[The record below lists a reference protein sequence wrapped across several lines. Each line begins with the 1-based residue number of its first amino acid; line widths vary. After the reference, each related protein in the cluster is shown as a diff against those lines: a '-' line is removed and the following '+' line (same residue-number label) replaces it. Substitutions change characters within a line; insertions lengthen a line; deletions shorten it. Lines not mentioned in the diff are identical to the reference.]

1 MASTIFP
8 IAFGEPP
15 RVPHRR
21 KVLRSIHTS
30 IETLRDLYR
39 VSENETSQIEFVQG
53 EVDFIVSYPRGWRLV
68 LIILSG
74 MIPYM
79 VATTILPILV
89 AEFRVPRDIGWYAS
103 AYFLP
108 MTVMMPIY
116 GKAYTLWRLKP
127 VFILALIILV
137 GGSVCSAAAKTS
149 SVFIAGRA
157 IAGVGAA
164 GILTGAFR
172 IIMLAVPRSKRTFLE
187 GVGAVIMGVCS
198 MMGPLLGGVIADSIG
213 WRWTFW
219 INAPIAGA
227 SIAVAFL
234 VFPNE
239 NPRTNL
245 FTLPLYQKLKRLDPI
260 GGALLVAALTCFI
273 CALQIAST
281 SQWSSSEVIAL
292 LCVAAVLQVGFVLHE
307 LQTPFDI
314 TLLPRE
320 ILRHRTVWGSCL
332 GLFLLF
338 CSFINYVF
346 FLSYFFQAVQ
356 GRSAQASAIRL
367 LPYVLGTCVG
377 STIAAVGVFKV
388 RFYNPFFMVGGMCLI
403 AASALVTFTFTIDT
417 SLLKVFPY
425 EVLLGL
431 GVGFCII
438 ANVVPGQT
446 LLREEFHSIANGLTF
461 LSSMLG
467 SSVSMPVSST
477 IFNQVLTKKIIALG
491 LPAEF
496 AAAVL
501 HNPSRV
507 HKDVPPDL
515 LPQVL
520 VAMMATIKKTFMF
533 GFASAIA
540 CAIVFYCIPWNPLI
554 AAMPQGEGHTRNISE
569 ETGNTV
575 GSEMPVIERQPSRE
589 KDEEKM

>member
-1 MASTIFP
+1 
-8 IAFGEPP
+8 
-15 RVPHRR
+15 
-21 KVLRSIHTS
+21 
-30 IETLRDLYR
+30 
-39 VSENETSQIEFVQG
+39 
-53 EVDFIVSYPRGWRLV
+53 
-68 LIILSG
+68 
-74 MIPYM
+74 
-79 VATTILPILV
+79 
-89 AEFRVPRDIGWYAS
+89 
-103 AYFLP
+103 

-116 GKAYTLWRLKP
+116 GKSYTLWRLKP
-127 VFILALIILV
+127 VFILALVILV
-137 GGSVCSAAAKTS
+137 GGSVCSAAAKSS

-164 GILTGAFR
+164 GILTGSFR

-187 GVGAVIMGVCS
+187 GLGAVIMGVCS
-198 MMGPLLGGVIADSIG
+198 MMGPLLGGIIADSIG

-227 SIAVAFL
+227 SIAVAFV

-245 FTLPLYQKLKRLDPI
+245 FTLPIYQKLKRLDPI
-260 GGALLVAALTCFI
+260 GGGLLVTALTCFI

-281 SQWSSSEVIAL
+281 SEWSSDKVIVL
-292 LCVAAVLQVGFVLHE
+292 LSVAAVLQLAFVVHE
-307 LQTPFDI
+307 LLMPLEI
-314 TLLPRE
+314 SLLPRE

-338 CSFINYVF
+338 ASFINYVF
-346 FLSYFFQAVQ
+346 FLSYYFQSVQ

-377 STIAAVGVFKV
+377 STVAAVGVFKV

-417 SLLKVFPY
+417 PMAKWFGY

-446 LLREEFHSIANGLTF
+446 LLREEYHSIANGLTF

-477 IFNQVLTKKIIALG
+477 IFNQILTKKIIALG

-501 HNPSRV
+501 HNPSRI
-507 HKDVPPDL
+507 HHDVPADL

-520 VAMMATIKKTFMF
+520 EAMMETIKKTYIF
-533 GFASAIA
+533 GFACAIA
-540 CAIVFYCIPWNPLI
+540 TAIVFFILPWNPLI
-554 AAMPQGEGHTRNISE
+554 AAVQNEHDHSRAPSQQ
-569 ETGNTV
+569 TV
-575 GSEMPVIERQPSRE
+575 ADAGSEMAILEPRLE
-589 KDEEKM
+589 KDETKI